1 MFLTSAEIPPG
12 RRRKHSPVK
21 QMNPSESS
29 WPAKQPMQPALRPRF
44 GEAARAQ
51 RRTCCPAGLSPR
63 SPCCYAPLCKP
74 RAGRAAAAQAPSK
87 PALGSACSRSNF
99 SAVGRAAADVG
110 SVFARKLWQKRAL
123 LDPHG
128 RGNML
133 PLA

>member
-1 MFLTSAEIPPG
+1 M
-12 RRRKHSPVK
+12 VK
-21 QMNPSESS
+21 QMNAPESS
-29 WPAKQPMQPALRPRF
+29 WPAKQPTQPALWPRF
-44 GEAARAQ
+44 GEAAQAQ
-51 RRTCCPAGLSPR
+51 GRTCCPAGRSLR
-63 SPCCYAPLCKP
+63 SPCHYAPLCKP

-110 SVFARKLWQKRAL
+110 SVFARKLWQKWAQ

-128 RGNML
+128 RADVL